1 MVDIR
6 TGGFVMRQFAAVL
19 LLVFLTLF
27 SPARADSLPE
37 KAPGVHPQTVTS
49 VNK

>member
-1 MVDIR
+1 
-6 TGGFVMRQFAAVL
+6 MRQFAAVL

-37 KAPGVHPQTVTS
+37 QAPGVPSQIAAQIRG
-49 VNK
+49 

>member
-1 MVDIR
+1 
-6 TGGFVMRQFAAVL
+6 MRRFAAVL

-37 KAPGVHPQTVTS
+37 LASSAPGQTATLTIR
-49 VNK
+49 